1 MDVVFLIDIVI
12 KAEIVTEVIL
22 VLTEIVT
29 EIVTEVVLS
38 DSSLLYCRLLEHFM
52 SSLSLLYTHPTSYK

>member
-1 MDVVFLIDIVI
+1 MFLIDIVI

-29 EIVTEVVLS
+29 EVVLS

-52 SSLSLLYTHPTSYK
+52 SALSLLYTHPTSYK